1 MNKLI
6 KLLAVAAP
14 LALSL
19 NANAT
24 TYSAGLA
31 SAGNS
36 YSSSFDFT
44 SSFNDGNSLL
54 DYITFDLATQST
66 VTATSSLSG
75 TIASFESMPGFNFI
89 NPLGTT
95 PLSKV
100 LDAGSYKI
108 SFKNSLNSTGSW
120 TGGITVAA
128 VPEPE
133 TYAMLLAGLGLIGFS
148 ARRRQA

>member
-1 MNKLI
+1 MNNFI
-6 KLLAVAAP
+6 KTLLVAAP
-14 LALSL
+14 FALSMNV
-19 NANAT
+19 NAAT
-24 TYSAGLA
+24 YAVGTA
-31 SAGNS
+31 SAGTYTS
-36 YSSSFDFT
+36 AFDFS
-44 SSFNDGNSLL
+44 SSFNDGTELL
-54 DYITFDLATQST
+54 DYIEFALTAQST
-66 VTATSSLSG
+66 VTATSSILG
-75 TIASFESMPGFNFI
+75 TVASFESMPGFNFI

-108 SFKNSLNSTGSW
+108 SFKNALNSTGSW

-133 TYAMLLAGLGLIGFS
+133 TYALMLAGLGLIGFS